1 MPDCSSRV
9 IDSISTC
16 VRAGGNDPDLRIQ
29 ERVKGHQHVAY
40 LLPAVPYG
48 DRVSR
53 FPDEDTSVWFV

>member
-29 ERVKGHQHVAY
+29 ERVGGHQHVAY
-40 LLPAVPYG
+40 LFPAVPYG
-48 DRVSR
+48 HRVSR